1 MTASAS
7 LHSTMR
13 DIEQDLA
20 PYDSNGQPQEA
31 YLHLTRRMENEELGF
46 DVDTTILDFF
56 VYKAT
61 RVVFEWRS
69 GDDRYH
75 SDLPDALVNMTAG
88 IYNLIT
94 RKMQY

>member
-1 MTASAS
+1 MAATASVR
-7 LHSTMR
+7 STMR
-13 DIEQDLA
+13 DMDQERA
-20 PYDSNGQPQEA
+20 PFDSTGQPTEG

-61 RVVFEWRS
+61 RAVFEWRS
-69 GDDRYH
+69 GDDRHH

-88 IYNLIT
+88 
-94 RKMQY
+94 KPH